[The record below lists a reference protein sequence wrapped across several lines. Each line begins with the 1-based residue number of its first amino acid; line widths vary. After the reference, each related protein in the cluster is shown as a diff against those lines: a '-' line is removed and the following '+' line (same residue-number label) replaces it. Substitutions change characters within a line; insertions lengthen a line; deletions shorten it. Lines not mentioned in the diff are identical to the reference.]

1 MDLIVDG
8 NVIYVVSSW
17 IVYINLSNSNE
28 IIVFS
33 LYLSLSLSLPRS
45 LFLSYSLSLSFDL
58 SFSPSLSPSLS
69 LSSSL
74 SLSLLLYIFF
84 FFRLSF
90 FLSGCCYCLS
100 TPWTWTIADPR
111 VEDWLFMSS
120 PLQTLSICLSYVMIV
135 KVWGP
140 YFMKDRPA
148 FQFRRLLIVYNFVQ
162 VVFSTWLF
170 YEVTFKCFTFSS
182 LPFSTSTSS
191 APTPSSRPTSASSS
205 YSFPIYCATV
215 STLAHNL
222 FTRYC

>member
-1 MDLIVDG
+1 MTHSVTI
-8 NVIYVVSSW
+8 S
-17 IVYINLSNSNE
+17 LS
-28 IIVFS
+28 
-33 LYLSLSLSLPRS
+33 LLLSLSLSI
-45 LFLSYSLSLSFDL
+45 SLSLP
-58 SFSPSLSPSLS
+58 PSLSPSLS